1 MTNNKPPADYEALI
15 RLIHERYA
23 QMSKSYQKIAMYL
36 TQNPNEVAVQ
46 PVNAISE
53 VVGIHASNFVRFA
66 QALGYK
72 GFKEL
77 QVLFQKRL
85 STAAPGFE
93 DRYKALR
100 EELASREDVSEIG
113 FLHDMV
119 LQDVSALHALID
131 ETSQDD
137 LARAAD
143 LIHNADNIY
152 IVGQLGSE
160 PVALLIRY
168 MLTMLGKRCTLLDT
182 AGGLATHVAR
192 TINTNDVL
200 IAVSFRFYANETV
213 SIVENTASLNIPIVA
228 ITDSTLSPLAK
239 SADVLF
245 SVPERDNKFTRSLS
259 APICLI
265 QAIMVAV
272 AARVQDNTTAPRIPM
287 VTEKR

>member
-15 RLIHERYA
+15 RLIHERYS

-36 TQNPNEVAVQ
+36 TQNPNDVAVQ

-119 LQDVSALHALID
+119 LQDVSALHSLLD

-137 LARAAD
+137 LVKAAD
-143 LIHNADNIY
+143 FIHNAKTIY

-168 MLTMLGKRCTLLDT
+168 MLTMLGKRCTFLDT

-192 TINTNDVL
+192 TINADDVL

-213 SIVENTASLNIPIVA
+213 SIVESTAALKVPIVA

-245 SVPERDNKFTRSLS
+245 SIPERDNKFTRSLS
-259 APICLI
+259 APICLV

-287 VTEKR
+287 VTEKH